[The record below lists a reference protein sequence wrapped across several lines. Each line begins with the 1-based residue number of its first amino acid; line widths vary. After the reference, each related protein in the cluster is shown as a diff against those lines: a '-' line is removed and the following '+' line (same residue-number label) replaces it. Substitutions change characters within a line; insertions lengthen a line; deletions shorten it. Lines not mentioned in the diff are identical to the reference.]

1 MNIKTRLDIA
11 GQKVIGTAQ
20 QIKGEAEIMSGKKL
34 KGNFDK
40 VHGKAKVAVANLRTK
55 LKK

>member
-11 GQKVIGTAQ
+11 GQKVIGIAQ
-20 QIKGEAEIMSGKKL
+20 QIKGEAEIMSGQKL
-34 KGNFDK
+34 KGNINK
-40 VHGKAKVAVANLRTK
+40 VQGNAKVAVADIRTK

>member
-20 QIKGEAEIMSGKKL
+20 QVKGEAEIVSGKRL

-40 VHGKAKVAVANLRTK
+40 VSGKAKVAVANLRTK